1 MGTLKFQFYPPKKQ
15 QDISLVPNSSIV
27 GVSALMPKSTA
38 ARKKKKDSIRRKN
51 GIMLPPFGPTQAM
64 GMGSDTS
71 GNRGGDAPASTG
83 PGYGNSQYG
92 ARAYGE
98 AIGKIKNTTK
108 RKGYSIYSNSVNICE
123 SID

>member
-1 MGTLKFQFYPPKKQ
+1 MGTLNFQFYPPKKQ

-38 ARKKKKDSIRRKN
+38 ARKKKEDSIRRKN

-64 GMGSDTS
+64 GMGSDIS
-71 GNRGGDAPASTG
+71 GNIGGDTPSG
-83 PGYGNSQYG
+83 PGYGNSEYG

-98 AIGKIKNTTK
+98 AVVHIKNTPK
-108 RKGYSIYSNSVNICE
+108 RKGYTLYNNSVNICKD
-123 SID
+123 ID